1 MRPGDRMR
9 PLGLDGTKSL
19 QDLFT
24 DRKVP
29 RDARVHVPVV
39 VSDGEIAWIPGV
51 ATADRFKVTAR
62 TTQRVRLA
70 WRLDSAAE

>member
-1 MRPGDRMR
+1 MR

-29 RDARVHVPVV
+29 RDARAHVPVV
-39 VSDGEIAWIPGV
+39 LSNGEIAWIPGV
-51 ATADRFKVTAR
+51 ATADAFKVTSE
-62 TTQRVRLA
+62 TTRKVRLA
-70 WRLDSAAE
+70 WRHLDSAAE